1 MFETEKWV
9 EKWVAQYCP
18 RLILFHC
25 MCDFEKGFIL
35 CSCEP
40 LKTVN
45 PPKKKSKRN
54 QNAPAQLPG
63 YRWVLFRFTEYI
75 EEVLMEGSF
84 EPPVKD
90 LGNGL
95 NEEWVLLNLNLEK
108 CFDFDYIPKEGDNLI
123 LRSNDRYKYLSFT
136 FEKSIWISNY
146 YDPFSTVLEKFKEG
160 KIMNRDLSLQ

>member
-1 MFETEKWV
+1 
-9 EKWVAQYCP
+9 
-18 RLILFHC
+18 
-25 MCDFEKGFIL
+25 MCDFENGFIL

-40 LKTVN
+40 LVSIE
-45 PPKKKSKRN
+45 PPKRKSKKN
-54 QNAPAQLPG
+54 QNMPERKLG
-63 YRWVLFRFTEYI
+63 YRWVLFRFDGYI
-75 EEVLMEGSF
+75 EDILMEGSF

-108 CFDFDYIPKEGDNLI
+108 CFDFEYTPKEGDNLI

-136 FEKSIWISNY
+136 FEKNVWISNH

-160 KIMNRDLSLQ
+160 KIKNRDLSLQ